1 MSDFVKLSEVAKINP
16 RPPKDIDEAQVVTF
30 LPMAA
35 VSEDGY
41 VSYEEQRI
49 YSEVKKGFTYF
60 ERGDFIIAKITP
72 CFENGKAALTC
83 NIERPIGFG
92 STEFHVVSPI
102 PHKLDKNYLYHLLWS
117 DQFRFYGEKEMR
129 GAAGQKRISTD
140 FLREYKIPLPPLE
153 EQKRIAAILD
163 KADAIR
169 RKRQQ
174 AIDLTDQL
182 LRSVFLDMFG
192 DPVANP
198 KGWEKLPLEKIV
210 DKVIDCPHSTPQWT
224 DSGKVAIRTSNLTVG
239 SWNWDDT
246 RYVCE
251 KEFHDRSKRAYVKSG
266 DIVLSREGT
275 VGIAA
280 IIEEG
285 MEICLGQRLV
295 QLVPNLD
302 IANSEYI
309 LHILLYELE
318 PDRIERVMVGATSK
332 HINVKELRAMK
343 IPVPPLQ
350 VQNKFKR
357 IINKIDALKRLA
369 INNSKKNGD
378 LFNSL
383 TQRAFRGELK
393 KQAKAA

>member
-1 MSDFVKLSEVAKINP
+1 VSDFVKLSEVAKINP

>member
-140 FLREYKIPLPPLE
+140 FLKEYKIPLPLLE
-153 EQKRIAAILD
+153 EQKRIAAMLD

-169 RKRQQ
+169 RKRKQ
-174 AIDLTDQL
+174 AIDLTNQL
-182 LRSVFLDMFG
+182 LRSIFLDMFG
-192 DPVANP
+192 DPVTNS
-198 KGWEKLPLEKIV
+198 KGWETIPLDEIA
-210 DKVIDCPHSTPQWT
+210 DI
-224 DSGKVAIRTSNLTVG
+224 
-239 SWNWDDT
+239 
-246 RYVCE
+246 
-251 KEFHDRSKRAYVKSG
+251 KSG
-266 DIVLSREGT
+266 ITKGRKVKGQVLTKVPYMRVANVQDGHIKLDDIATIAITEDEQERYKLVKNDILLTEGGDPDKLGRGT
-275 VGIAA
+275 VWKAEVEPCVHQNHIFRVRIKNNSAYTPSYLSTLIGSKYGKRYFLRAAKQTTGIAT
-280 IIEEG
+280 INKTQLREFP
-285 MEICLGQRLV
+285 V
-295 QLVPNLD
+295 LVPPF
-302 IANSEYI
+302 
-309 LHILLYELE
+309 ELQKN
-318 PDRIERVMVGATSK
+318 SK
-332 HINVKELRAMK
+332 HIWKNSSHTRNNMK
-343 IPVPPLQ
+343 
-350 VQNKFKR
+350 NY
-357 IINKIDALKRLA
+357 
-369 INNSKKNGD
+369 
-378 LFNSL
+378 
-383 TQRAFRGELK
+383 
-393 KQAKAA
+393 